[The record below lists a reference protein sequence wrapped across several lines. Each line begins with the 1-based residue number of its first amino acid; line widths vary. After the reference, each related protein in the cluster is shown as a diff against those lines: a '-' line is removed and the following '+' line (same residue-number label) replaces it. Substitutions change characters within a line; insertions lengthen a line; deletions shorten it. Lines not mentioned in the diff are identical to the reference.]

1 MPQKISEIIKE
12 MTKNKI
18 TQLFE
23 AASAGTLRPQ
33 LAANMLSEVCEVA
46 LELFKIVEQQNVR
59 IKKLE
64 GIQGLYN
71 DSEQKTS

>member
-1 MPQKISEIIKE
+1 
-12 MTKNKI
+12 MTKDRVI
-18 TQLFE
+18 QLYE
-23 AASAGTLRPQ
+23 ASSAGILRPQ

-64 GIQGLYN
+64 GIQRLYN

>member
-18 TQLFE
+18 TQLYE

-33 LAANMLSEVCEVA
+33 LAANMLSEVCEGA
-46 LELFKIVEQQNVR
+46 LELFKIVEQQNAR

-64 GIQGLYN
+64 GIQRLDN